1 MYDKPLFADRSEA
14 NIYKNV
20 RVEMDDDD
28 VGEGEENEDY
38 SKRKVIRKVPKRG
51 FEGADYS
58 STLKAK
64 PV

>member
-1 MYDKPLFADRSEA
+1 MFADRSEA

-20 RVEMDDDD
+20 RVEVDDDDD
-28 VGEGEENEDY
+28 VGEGEGNEDY
-38 SKRKVIRKVPKRG
+38 SKRKVVRKIPQRG

-58 STLKAK
+58 STLKSK